1 MDAPSATPEPSRE
14 LADLRRRAYG
24 PDADIH
30 RDPAA
35 LRRLD
40 ELQSVQRPDPP
51 GERAGP
57 SDSPPQAETSATAAA
72 SPGESVTDV
81 RSEQPPT
88 PRAIHALGIRFWA
101 TLAAVGVVGA
111 VVGFAVSASVSPR
124 ADVTLGPTDHVQI
137 DLEDDWLLSV
147 SQWIT
152 TDAQP
157 VQHEPFHKLQVLS
170 VTSKAGTSCL
180 VVSWAD
186 HWSDYSCTPAGIA
199 PVVDFVAYLGGPQPL
214 EDPLPPGSVI
224 RFELNGDVVDVTMRE
239 APAD

>member
-1 MDAPSATPEPSRE
+1 MEAQPVASEPSGE

-24 PDADIH
+24 PDADIQQDPDAVRRLH
-30 RDPAA
+30 ELESSLRSGEGVLPAPEGAEPAA
-35 LRRLD
+35 IAPEPHDVAAPTVFDSAESAGPPRRL
-40 ELQSVQRPDPP
+40 SR
-51 GERAGP
+51 RALWAIIAGVGIVC
-57 SDSPPQAETSATAAA
+57 AVAGAA
-72 SPGESVTDV
+72 
-81 RSEQPPT
+81 
-88 PRAIHALGIRFWA
+88 F
-101 TLAAVGVVGA
+101 
-111 VVGFAVSASVSPR
+111 SASLARHPD
-124 ADVTLGPTDHVQI
+124 ATLGPTDHVQI

-157 VQHEPFHKLQVLS
+157 VQHEAFHRLQVLS

-180 VVSWAD
+180 VVSWSD

-214 EDPLPPGSVI
+214 DDPLPPGSVI

-239 APAD
+239 PPQG